1 MEKKPNPNYILAKKL
16 LCCYISIRRK
26 VVKKLYSLITKPF
39 RVYYRV
45 QQKNHH
51 ARVSKNTHPLLSSY
65 SLQYLFIT
73 SSSHRLILC
82 AVLQMLYQIS

>member
-1 MEKKPNPNYILAKKL
+1 MEKKTKPNYILAKKL
-16 LCCYISIRRK
+16 LCCNISIQRK

-39 RVYYRV
+39 RVYYWV
-45 QQKNHH
+45 QQKKHG
-51 ARVSKNTHPLLSSY
+51 VSKNTHPLLSSY

-73 SSSHRLILC
+73 ARSHRLILC